1 VRDLNEKGGYIFE
14 IFAFQ
19 KRPSIS
25 LKKNDTS
32 AGRPKV
38 IGNTHGVDDIKQ
50 RNTQTVV
57 GKAAL
62 LKIPV
67 YLIVLFFL

>member
-1 VRDLNEKGGYIFE
+1 VF
-14 IFAFQ
+14 
-19 KRPSIS
+19 P
-25 LKKNDTS
+25 
-32 AGRPKV
+32 GRPKV

-67 YLIVLFFL
+67 YLMIKRKITISPLTLARVIPWGHQRTLQ